1 MTMDKKQMN
10 LFKAETT
17 WFHVFVSMI
26 ENGDVAK
33 MGPYA
38 VTVYLVVK
46 AYTNWKTGKAF
57 PSIETIAEKSGIS
70 RRQVINSLA
79 TLAENGYIDKT
90 KVGRKNSYTLR
101 EKITLKDQEGR
112 PAAFATWDYLP
123 STVEAAR
130 AELKRFMLTGEYD
143 GKVLYVENLNLSVQI
158 NQGDGNLNYQGK
170 MDPAVE
176 AALAR
181 LKASFDKAKEKKKK
195 GEPQVQPVH
204 SSIPDRCSPCTC
216 QEGKQCTPCTLTRSF
231 YIKSS
236 RGFQPGQNPALPEGK
251 NRKLRHEEK
260 GPMNVRE
267 MIRTALAKQATA
279 PLKEREQAA
288 RRPDRTP
295 PDDRPC
301 PTEERAVLVR
311 LPGSYGI
318 TTPTPT
324 APAWP
329 ALRRPAAWVGLGGL
343 GVSGASRAS
352 PVKAPWPKVS
362 SPPRTGARPPAGA
375 RPPPTGRL
383 PPPPSVGQY
392 SAA

>member
-1 MTMDKKQMN
+1 MD

-33 MGPYA
+33 MGPHA

-79 TLAENGYIDKT
+79 TLSENGYIDKT

-101 EKITLKDQEGR
+101 EKITLKDHEGR

-158 NQGDGNLNYQGK
+158 NQGDGNLNWQGK

-181 LKASFDKAKEKKKK
+181 LKATWDKAKEKKKK
-195 GEPQVQPVH
+195 G
-204 SSIPDRCSPCTC
+204 
-216 QEGKQCTPCTLTRSF
+216 
-231 YIKSS
+231 
-236 RGFQPGQNPALPEGK
+236 
-251 NRKLRHEEK
+251 
-260 GPMNVRE
+260 
-267 MIRTALAKQATA
+267 
-279 PLKEREQAA
+279 
-288 RRPDRTP
+288 
-295 PDDRPC
+295 
-301 PTEERAVLVR
+301 
-311 LPGSYGI
+311 
-318 TTPTPT
+318 
-324 APAWP
+324 
-329 ALRRPAAWVGLGGL
+329 
-343 GVSGASRAS
+343 
-352 PVKAPWPKVS
+352 
-362 SPPRTGARPPAGA
+362 
-375 RPPPTGRL
+375 
-383 PPPPSVGQY
+383 
-392 SAA
+392 

>member
-123 STVEAAR
+123 STVEAR
-130 AELKRFMLTGEYD
+130 AQD
-143 GKVLYVENLNLSVQI
+143 
-158 NQGDGNLNYQGK
+158 
-170 MDPAVE
+170 
-176 AALAR
+176 
-181 LKASFDKAKEKKKK
+181 
-195 GEPQVQPVH
+195 
-204 SSIPDRCSPCTC
+204 SS
-216 QEGKQCTPCTLTRSF
+216 
-231 YIKSS
+231 
-236 RGFQPGQNPALPEGK
+236 
-251 NRKLRHEEK
+251 
-260 GPMNVRE
+260 
-267 MIRTALAKQATA
+267 
-279 PLKEREQAA
+279 
-288 RRPDRTP
+288 
-295 PDDRPC
+295 
-301 PTEERAVLVR
+301 
-311 LPGSYGI
+311 
-318 TTPTPT
+318 
-324 APAWP
+324 
-329 ALRRPAAWVGLGGL
+329 GGL
-343 GVSGASRAS
+343 CLPVSMTGRFS
-352 PVKAPWPKVS
+352 PVKTSTCQSRSTRA
-362 SPPRTGARPPAGA
+362 TGI
-375 RPPPTGRL
+375 
-383 PPPPSVGQY
+383 
-392 SAA
+392 

>member
-1 MTMDKKQMN
+1 MTMDKKQMD

-26 ENGDVAK
+26 ENGTLPKWD
-33 MGPYA
+33 P
-38 VTVYLVVK
+38 TRLRSTWSK

-158 NQGDGNLNYQGK
+158 NRGDGNLNYQGK

-195 GEPQVQPVH
+195 G
-204 SSIPDRCSPCTC
+204 
-216 QEGKQCTPCTLTRSF
+216 
-231 YIKSS
+231 
-236 RGFQPGQNPALPEGK
+236 
-251 NRKLRHEEK
+251 
-260 GPMNVRE
+260 
-267 MIRTALAKQATA
+267 
-279 PLKEREQAA
+279 
-288 RRPDRTP
+288 
-295 PDDRPC
+295 
-301 PTEERAVLVR
+301 
-311 LPGSYGI
+311 
-318 TTPTPT
+318 
-324 APAWP
+324 
-329 ALRRPAAWVGLGGL
+329 
-343 GVSGASRAS
+343 
-352 PVKAPWPKVS
+352 
-362 SPPRTGARPPAGA
+362 
-375 RPPPTGRL
+375 
-383 PPPPSVGQY
+383 
-392 SAA
+392 